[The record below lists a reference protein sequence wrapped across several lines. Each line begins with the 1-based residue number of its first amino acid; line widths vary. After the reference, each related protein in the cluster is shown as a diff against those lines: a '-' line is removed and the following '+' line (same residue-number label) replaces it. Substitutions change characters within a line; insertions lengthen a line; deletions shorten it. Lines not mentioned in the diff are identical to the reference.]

1 MRPLRGGPG
10 ALQGP
15 GQHGRH
21 GFHTLPIGP
30 DPLLYPGGR
39 SHRSRIVRGSMHAL
53 ARGRP
58 DRGCCCLA
66 HPLSGGRA
74 PGARRHTESQHSHS
88 LSSSSAGFIP
98 KDFDDTLNRPFYLEG
113 LAEVVAAQGEGVWAA
128 RLWGAAASLREELP
142 SPQPS
147 VFRAGYEQAVAAA
160 RRQLGQKVF
169 AAAWAQGRS
178 MTFEQVLGP
187 QGRETIPEEGSSGA
201 PLAVAR
207 TQPTYP
213 AGFSA

>member
-1 MRPLRGGPG
+1 M
-10 ALQGP
+10 
-15 GQHGRH
+15 
-21 GFHTLPIGP
+21 
-30 DPLLYPGGR
+30 
-39 SHRSRIVRGSMHAL
+39 
-53 ARGRP
+53 
-58 DRGCCCLA
+58 
-66 HPLSGGRA
+66 
-74 PGARRHTESQHSHS
+74 
-88 LSSSSAGFIP
+88 
-98 KDFDDTLNRPFYLEG
+98 
-113 LAEVVAAQGEGVWAA
+113 VAAQGEGVWAA

-213 AGFSA
+213 AGFSAREVEVLRLVAQGLTNEHIAEWLVISYRTVTTHLARRVREGTQEERFVGTGDLPNFFRKPHGSARRWLGMQITSKIQSWRMGSATPSTMRNCSPKRSIAV

>member
-1 MRPLRGGPG
+1 
-10 ALQGP
+10 
-15 GQHGRH
+15 
-21 GFHTLPIGP
+21 
-30 DPLLYPGGR
+30 
-39 SHRSRIVRGSMHAL
+39 
-53 ARGRP
+53 
-58 DRGCCCLA
+58 
-66 HPLSGGRA
+66 
-74 PGARRHTESQHSHS
+74 
-88 LSSSSAGFIP
+88 
-98 KDFDDTLNRPFYLEG
+98 

-213 AGFSA
+213 AGFSAREVEVLRLVAQGLTNEHIAEWLVISYRTVTTHLARRVREGTQEERFVGTGDLPNFFRKPHGSARRWLGMQITSKIQSWRMGSATPSTMRNCSPKRSIAV